1 MNKIF
6 LITRREFLSR
16 VRKKSFIVMSIIAPL
31 IFGGFISMMAYFGA
45 NGDSEVKEIAVID
58 NTQTLINKIP
68 DNKSLKFNYLT
79 DMDINSMKLAL
90 NKSKYAGILYITK
103 DTDDLAGVFQY
114 YSYSQPGISTVQYIS
129 NVVENELRDIK
140 LRKMKMGNLDSL
152 LNAAKTRINLQ
163 TIKMSQSG
171 EEKSGSSMMS
181 MGLAYIGSLL
191 IYMFILMYGVQV
203 MRGVIEEKT
212 NRIVEVIISSVKPF
226 ELMMGKIFGVALT
239 ALLQFVIWVVFSVA
253 VFYVAKEMFM
263 PNMSPAGLNTP
274 GASAQV
280 IAQLQTAQAGNDNT
294 TQIFNMIA
302 AFNYAKVL
310 LLFLFYFITGYLLYS
325 SLFAA
330 VGSAVDN
337 EADTQQFVFPVTL
350 PLIAGIMIMVQA
362 FQYPDS
368 PVAVWGSIIPLT
380 APIVMMARIPYE
392 VPWEQ
397 LVLSMSLMI
406 LTFLGAV
413 WFAAKIYRT
422 GILMYGKKVTFKEML
437 KWLWYK
443 N

>member
-1 MNKIF
+1 
-6 LITRREFLSR
+6 
-16 VRKKSFIVMSIIAPL
+16 
-31 IFGGFISMMAYFGA
+31 
-45 NGDSEVKEIAVID
+45 
-58 NTQTLINKIP
+58 
-68 DNKSLKFNYLT
+68 
-79 DMDINSMKLAL
+79 
-90 NKSKYAGILYITK
+90 
-103 DTDDLAGVFQY
+103 
-114 YSYSQPGISTVQYIS
+114 
-129 NVVENELRDIK
+129 
-140 LRKMKMGNLDSL
+140 
-152 LNAAKTRINLQ
+152 
-163 TIKMSQSG
+163 
-171 EEKSGSSMMS
+171 MS
-181 MGLAYIGSLL
+181 MGKAYIGSLL

-226 ELMMGKIFGVALT
+226 ELMMGKILGVALT

-263 PNMSPAGLNTP
+263 PNVSPAGLNTP

-280 IAQLQTAQAGNDNT
+280 IAQLQNAQAGNDNT
-294 TQIFNMIA
+294 TRIFNMIA

-337 EADTQQFVFPVTL
+337 ESDTQQFVFPVTL

-368 PVAVWGSIIPLT
+368 PIAVWGSIIPLT